1 VTPAIDDRR
10 LRHIRVGLAIIGG
23 IEAFGEW
30 VVWGVVAKLTS
41 PFEPLSS
48 RIVDS
53 VFLTGFAV
61 VAGYPFYLAAS
72 MRPKRPGIAITVI
85 IAMLAVN
92 VVSLRLYLSSQHS
105 TSGLL
110 WFSGLAIS
118 WIVWLGYASMEA
130 RISETAP

>member
-23 IEAFGEW
+23 IE
-30 VVWGVVAKLTS
+30 
-41 PFEPLSS
+41 
-48 RIVDS
+48 
-53 VFLTGFAV
+53 
-61 VAGYPFYLAAS
+61 AGYPFYLAAS